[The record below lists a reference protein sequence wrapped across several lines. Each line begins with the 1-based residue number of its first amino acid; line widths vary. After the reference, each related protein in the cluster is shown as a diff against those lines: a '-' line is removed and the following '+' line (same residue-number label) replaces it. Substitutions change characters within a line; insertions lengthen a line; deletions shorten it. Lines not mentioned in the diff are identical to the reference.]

1 MDKIFITAALTG
13 GLIKKA
19 ANPNLPE
26 QPDEIAQAAYEC
38 YNEGAA
44 IAHLHARDPQGNLS
58 CDPKIY
64 RAIHEKIR
72 AKCDIIIQDTT
83 GAGPNVTLDQRL
95 ASLEAD
101 PEMASLNMGTMV
113 RLLEAY
119 KGTLQL
125 NPPWEIE
132 RFAKVMLERN
142 VKPEM
147 EVYNPS
153 MFRDVRNLI
162 QKNLL
167 TKPYYINL
175 VIGIN
180 FQGGLDPTP
189 ESLLM
194 MLDALPKSDDT
205 IINVTGIGR
214 MQPRITTIGMLLGTH
229 VRVGMEDNIYYS
241 KGVLAKSNAQLVER
255 SVRIAKEFGFDIA
268 SPQEA
273 RQMLGVPYKDYS
285 QVDVERVS

>member
-1 MDKIFITAALTG
+1 MNKIFITAATTG
-13 GLIKKA
+13 GLIRKS

-44 IAHLHARDPQGNLS
+44 IVHIHARDPRGNLS
-58 CDPKIY
+58 SDPQIY
-64 RAIHEKIR
+64 RAIHEKVR
-72 AKCDIIIQDTT
+72 ARCDMIIQDTT
-83 GAGPNVTLDQRL
+83 GGGPNLTLDQRL

-113 RLLEAY
+113 RLLEDS

-132 RFAKVMLERN
+132 RFAKAMLERN

-153 MFRDVRNLI
+153 MFRDVRNLV
-162 QKNLL
+162 QKDLL

-189 ESLLM
+189 QSLLM
-194 MLDALPKSDDT
+194 MLDALPKLEDV
-205 IINVTGIGR
+205 IVNVTCIGR
-214 MQPRITTIGMLLGTH
+214 FQPIITSLGMLLGTH

-241 KGVLAKSNAQLVER
+241 KGVLAKSNAQLVAR
-255 SVRIAKEFGFDIA
+255 GVRVARELGFEIA

-273 RQMLGVPYKDYS
+273 REILKVSYKVYPPTPA
-285 QVDVERVS
+285 